1 MSAVRILYLHP
12 AAAFGGASKSL
23 IELFAC
29 LRREGVSATV
39 LTPRGPVCEA
49 FSDAGM
55 DVRPV
60 RGLSQFDNTRYGHY
74 RRLRWII
81 LLRELLLLPFSV
93 AAIWRLR
100 GERFDLLHVNEITLL
115 PLGLLAKWLL
125 RIPMVVH
132 VRSLQRSPGSGVR
145 TRLLNRWLG
154 RHADAVVAID
164 HTVRKTLD
172 PMLEVHIV
180 HNGLGIDTP
189 PSRPGRPPQA
199 AVKVGF
205 LGVLIALK
213 GIYELVEAMRILK
226 GRGVAVHCLIAGE
239 NARQLSGL
247 KAWVLGKLG
256 FARDV
261 RADLERLIAE
271 HGLHGQVSL
280 LGFVGD
286 VRTLYPQLDVLCFPS
301 HLDAAGRPVFEA
313 AFYSIP
319 SVVAVKDP
327 VPDAIIHE
335 VTGLAIPRPDP
346 ELLADALQRLA
357 EDQGLRLQLGEQA
370 RAWAEQN
377 FAIASNASLM
387 REVYQR
393 LLARLPASGGQ

>member
-1 MSAVRILYLHP
+1 MRVLYLHP

-29 LRREGVSATV
+29 LRHEGVSGTV
-39 LTPRGPVCEA
+39 LAPRGAACKA
-49 FSDAGM
+49 FKEAGM

-81 LLRELLLLPFSV
+81 LLREFLLLPFSV
-93 AAIWRLR
+93 AAILRLR

-115 PLGLLAKWLL
+115 PLGLFAKLLL
-125 RIPMVVH
+125 RIPVVVH
-132 VRSLQRSPGSGVR
+132 VRSLQRSPGNGLR
-145 TRLLNRWLG
+145 TRLINRLLAK
-154 RHADAVVAID
+154 HAEAVVAID
-164 HTVRKTLD
+164 HTVRKTLE
-172 PMLEVHIV
+172 PGLQVHIV
-180 HNGLGIDTP
+180 HNGLVIDNPLLRSERKFQTEV
-189 PSRPGRPPQA
+189 RI
-199 AVKVGF
+199 GF

-213 GIYELVEAMRILK
+213 GVYELIEAMRILK
-226 GRGVAVHCLIAGE
+226 ARGVQVHCLIAGE
-239 NARQLSGL
+239 NARQLAGI
-247 KAWVLGKLG
+247 KAWILGKMG

-261 RADLERLIAE
+261 RADLDALIAE
-271 HGLHGQVSL
+271 YGLQSNVSM

-319 SVVAVKDP
+319 SVVAVENP

-335 VTGLAIPRPDP
+335 VTGLAIPRSDP
-346 ELLADALQRLA
+346 ALLADALQRLA
-357 EDQGLRLQLGEQA
+357 EDEGLRRRLGEQA
-370 RAWAEQN
+370 RTWAEQN
-377 FAIASNASLM
+377 FSIGTN
-387 REVYQR
+387 
-393 LLARLPASGGQ
+393 ARLMHEIYQSLVPADQESMSNE

>member
-1 MSAVRILYLHP
+1 MRVLYLHP

-29 LRREGVSATV
+29 LRREGVGGTV
-39 LTPRGPVCEA
+39 LAPRGAACKA
-49 FSDAGM
+49 FKEAGM

-60 RGLSQFDNTRYGHY
+60 RGLSQFDNTRYGYY

-93 AAIWRLR
+93 AAILRLR
-100 GERFDLLHVNEITLL
+100 SERFDLLHVNEITLL
-115 PLGLLAKWLL
+115 PLGLFAKWLL

-132 VRSLQRSPGSGVR
+132 VRSLQRSPGSGLR
-145 TRLLNRWLG
+145 TRLINRLLAK
-154 RHADAVVAID
+154 HADAVVAID
-164 HTVRKTLD
+164 HTVRKTLE
-172 PMLEVHIV
+172 PGLQVHIV
-180 HNGLGIDTP
+180 HNGLAIDNPLSP
-189 PSRPGRPPQA
+189 PERKSQTG
-199 AVKVGF
+199 VKIGF

-213 GIYELVEAMRILK
+213 GVYELIEAVRILK
-226 GRGVAVHCLIAGE
+226 ARGVSVHCLVAGE
-239 NARQLSGL
+239 NARQLAGV
-247 KAWVLGKLG
+247 KAWILGKMG

-261 RADLERLIAE
+261 RADLDALIVE
-271 HGLHGQVSL
+271 YGLQSHVSM

-319 SVVAVKDP
+319 SVVAVENP

-335 VTGLAIPRPDP
+335 VTGLAIPRSDP
-346 ELLADALQRLA
+346 VLLADALQCLA
-357 EDQGLRLQLGEQA
+357 ENEGFRQRLGEQA
-370 RAWAEQN
+370 RTWAEQN
-377 FAIASNASLM
+377 FAIGTNAGLM
-387 REVYQR
+387 HEIYRGLMPADQESREQ
-393 LLARLPASGGQ
+393 

>member
-29 LRREGVSATV
+29 LRRQGISGTV
-39 LTPRGPVCEA
+39 VTPRGPVCKA
-49 FSDAGM
+49 FSDAGL
-55 DVRPV
+55 DVSPV

-81 LLRELLLLPFSV
+81 LFRELLLLPFCV
-93 AAIWRLR
+93 AAILRLR
-100 GERFDLLHVNEITLL
+100 RERFDLLHVNEITLL
-115 PLGLLAKWLL
+115 PLGMLAKWLL

-132 VRSLQRSPGSGVR
+132 VRSLQRSPGSGLR

-154 RHADAVVAID
+154 TYADAVVAID

-172 PMLEVHIV
+172 AQLHVHIV
-180 HNGLGIDTP
+180 HNGLGIDIP
-189 PSRPGRPPQA
+189 PLRRDSCDQA
-199 AVKVGF
+199 VVKVGF

-213 GIYELVEAMRILK
+213 GVYELIEAIRILRQ
-226 GRGVAVHCLIAGE
+226 RGVAVHCLIAGE

-261 RADLERLIAE
+261 RADLEALIAE
-271 HGLHGQVSL
+271 HDLQSHVSM

-286 VRTLYPQLDVLCFPS
+286 VRALYPQLDVLCFPS

-319 SVVAVKDP
+319 SVVAVQDP

-346 ELLADALQRLA
+346 VLLADALQRMV
-357 EDQGLRLQLGEQA
+357 EDHALRQRLGRQAQG
-370 RAWAEQN
+370 WAHEN
-377 FAIASNASLM
+377 FAISTNATLM
-387 REVYQR
+387 YGVY
-393 LLARLPASGGQ
+393 LAHMSCAQGSGAQ